1 MTEGRGIFSKLWF
14 IKYVVMGIIVV
25 ALIVP
30 FFEDVKDN
38 STLYMFLFLL
48 PFICF
53 AGAIVFYSSFR
64 RPLELRSGGHSV
76 RIPRTGLA
84 EGDAAQILAILKEAR
99 SADDP
104 GATP

>member
-38 STLYMFLFLL
+38 STLYMF
-48 PFICF
+48 
-53 AGAIVFYSSFR
+53 
-64 RPLELRSGGHSV
+64 
-76 RIPRTGLA
+76 
-84 EGDAAQILAILKEAR
+84 
-99 SADDP
+99 
-104 GATP
+104 

>member
-14 IKYVVMGIIVV
+14 IKYVIMGIIVV

-30 FFEDVKDN
+30 FFEDVKDD

-53 AGAIVFYSSFR
+53 AGAIVFYSSFDG
-64 RPLELRSGGHSV
+64 RSSL
-76 RIPRTGLA
+76 GLA
-84 EGDAAQILAILKEAR
+84 DVR
-99 SADDP
+99 SEYPHWACR
-104 GATP
+104 G